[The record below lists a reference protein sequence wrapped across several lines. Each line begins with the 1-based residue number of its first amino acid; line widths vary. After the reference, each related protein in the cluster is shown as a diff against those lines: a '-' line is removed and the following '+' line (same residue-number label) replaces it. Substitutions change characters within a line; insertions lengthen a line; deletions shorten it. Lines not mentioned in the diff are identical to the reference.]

1 MTFTDKESH
10 MLLNAKRAVVTGAG
24 AGIGRAISLSLA
36 EEGARVLVSDLDEGA
51 ATRTA
56 ELITAAGGT
65 ASATVCDVADEA
77 SVVALFDHAARVL
90 GGIDLAVNNA
100 GIADHPGDIVDLDV
114 ETWDRV
120 VSVDLRGTF
129 LCLREELRRMSG
141 SGSIVNI
148 ASNAGLKNAP
158 GMAAYTAAK
167 HGVVGLTK
175 NVALQYARRGIRV
188 NAVCPGTVGTEGIR
202 SFPAELQQQWSDMIP
217 MGRIAS
223 PEEVARS
230 VVFLLSDQAAFVTGV
245 PLLVDGGLMYD

>member
-1 MTFTDKESH
+1 
-10 MLLNAKRAVVTGAG
+10 MLLNAKGAVVTGAG
-24 AGIGRAISLSLA
+24 AGIGRAIALSLA

-65 ASATVCDVADEA
+65 AFATGCDVADEA

-90 GGIDLAVNNA
+90 GDLDLAVNNA

-114 ETWDRV
+114 QTWDRV
-120 VSVDLRGTF
+120 VAVDLRGTF
-129 LCLREELRRMSG
+129 LCLREELRRMG
-141 SGSIVNI
+141 EGGSIVNI

-230 VVFLLSDQAAFVTGV
+230 VIFLLSDQAAFVTGV

>member
-1 MTFTDKESH
+1 